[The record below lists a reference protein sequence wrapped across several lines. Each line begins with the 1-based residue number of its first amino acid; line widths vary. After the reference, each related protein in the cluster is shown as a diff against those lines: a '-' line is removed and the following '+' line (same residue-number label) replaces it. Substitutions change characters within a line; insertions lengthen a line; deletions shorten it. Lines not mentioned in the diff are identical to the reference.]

1 MISANFLI
9 NQLRKNGFNFFT
21 GVPCS
26 YLTPVI
32 NGVINSKIIKYVGAT
47 NEGEAIGIASGA
59 WLAGK
64 KSVVM
69 IQNSGLGNTINPLT
83 SLNYPFKI
91 PLLIITTWRGD
102 PKIKDEPQHKLM
114 GQITRDILKLCK
126 IKNDIFPTNKKK
138 LMSTIMKI
146 NKSINNNSL
155 PYALIMRKESIK
167 KEELKQKNIF
177 LKKNNK
183 IINFLKKGSLPSR
196 FNILEEI
203 NKNINEKVAVIAT
216 TGKTGRELFSI
227 NDSEN
232 FFYQVG
238 SMGCA
243 SAITLGVALN
253 SKKKIVVIDGDGA
266 LLMKMGNI
274 STIGRNQPKN
284 LIHILLDNNVHDST
298 GQQLTNASTV
308 DFNKIAINCGYRS
321 SYYLNNLN
329 DFSKIIKKILK
340 SNTNNGPIFI
350 NVKIKKGSIKNL
362 ARPTIHPKDVAIRFK
377 SFLKKKN

>member
-1 MISANFLI
+1 
-9 NQLRKNGFNFFT
+9 
-21 GVPCS
+21 
-26 YLTPVI
+26 
-32 NGVINSKIIKYVGAT
+32 
-47 NEGEAIGIASGA
+47 
-59 WLAGK
+59 
-64 KSVVM
+64 
-69 IQNSGLGNTINPLT
+69 
-83 SLNYPFKI
+83 
-91 PLLIITTWRGD
+91 
-102 PKIKDEPQHKLM
+102 
-114 GQITRDILKLCK
+114 
-126 IKNDIFPTNKKK
+126 
-138 LMSTIMKI
+138 
-146 NKSINNNSL
+146 
-155 PYALIMRKESIK
+155 
-167 KEELKQKNIF
+167 
-177 LKKNNK
+177 
-183 IINFLKKGSLPSR
+183 
-196 FNILEEI
+196 
-203 NKNINEKVAVIAT
+203 
-216 TGKTGRELFSI
+216 
-227 NDSEN
+227 
-232 FFYQVG
+232 
-238 SMGCA
+238 MGCA

-377 SFLKKKN
+377 SFLKK